1 MSDTGS
7 NDHLLLIILYRL
19 KKKAEKQKVKVQKKK
34 YVPSADDN
42 KDEDVK
48 DEDDKD
54 EDDENFDMTVTSV
67 IIFFGLVCT
76 FLILLYFFYDYLGK
90 FLL

>member
-1 MSDTGS
+1 M
-7 NDHLLLIILYRL
+7 
-19 KKKAEKQKVKVQKKK
+19 
-34 YVPSADDN
+34 PSADDN
-42 KDEDVK
+42 KDEDDK
-48 DEDDKD
+48 DGDDKD

-67 IIFFGLVCT
+67 VIFFALVCT